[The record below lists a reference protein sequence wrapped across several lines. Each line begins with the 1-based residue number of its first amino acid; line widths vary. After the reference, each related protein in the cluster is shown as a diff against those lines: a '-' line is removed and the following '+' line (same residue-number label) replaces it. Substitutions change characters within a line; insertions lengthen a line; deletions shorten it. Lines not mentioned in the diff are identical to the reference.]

1 MQFIFKT
8 NFIQFKGKVKKIYEI
23 IQIEVYMN
31 SYITVK
37 LSLDF
42 WYSVPLFK
50 TKSKKPHFF

>member
-1 MQFIFKT
+1 M
-8 NFIQFKGKVKKIYEI
+8 YEI

-42 WYSVPLFK
+42 WDGVPLFK
-50 TKSKKPHFF
+50 TKSKKQQLFLY